1 MMNVDHLHSDE
12 LEYELMVRGYP
23 TDGTVAEKRKRLR
36 PALRMEKEGITFSN
50 SANLAGDEE
59 LRICAE
65 KVRELEVAVENFN
78 YSNASNEYKRYRSR
92 LLHIMGRLNRIQ
104 EQEGDSQ
111 KGLIMMKCGEISDF
125 LEESVLLLDPIEI
138 PEFPTCI
145 PNETGRSPQN
155 IHTATV
161 SNIASP
167 RLDASQGHNVSPS
180 RNTSLIDVDPQ
191 DLATAITDLQ
201 VNRAVPTV
209 VTSGTQTIT
218 TTTAPIGGTRDIQAP
233 MELFSYPVGV
243 ALAPG
248 PTQEALPLSMP
259 NITPAALHYSG
270 ATSQTLPACQSQPN
284 IYYQAM
290 QSVTPHLESTSS
302 NPAAITNHPSQRV
315 SFPGLPGNLNRE
327 IGFSNRSGVN
337 HDDRLKIFKSVS
349 QWNLKFDGSN
359 SINNFLAGVEE
370 LRVACGISKWQLRGA
385 AVVLFTGVALDW
397 FRANV
402 QPSHTWEALVE
413 MLRIAFLPGEYDEDV
428 WADIR
433 SRTQGLHERATTF
446 VAVMQ
451 NLFHKLSE
459 VPGEQTRLRII
470 RRNLL
475 PYIQSQLA
483 LTDCDTI
490 AELTVACQRV
500 EDAQARIARF
510 KPPPTNPALV
520 MERELM
526 YNPRQHR
533 HQVTTIDTPRSTDPG
548 PTPLLGNLNQASSST
563 QPVTRGVQTL
573 TCWNC
578 RQRGHLRR
586 DCRQPRARYCF
597 GCGHPDVTR
606 ATCPRCQGNGPVAR

>member
-1 MMNVDHLHSDE
+1 MNVDHLHSDE

-36 PALRMEKEGITFSN
+36 PALRMEREGITFSK
-50 SANLAGDEE
+50 SVNLAGDEE

-65 KVRELEVAVENFN
+65 KVGELEAAVDNFN
-78 YSNASNEYKRYRSR
+78 YNNASNEYKRYRSR
-92 LLHIMGRLNRIQ
+92 LLHVMGRLNRIQ

-111 KGLIMMKCGEISDF
+111 KGRIMMKCGEISDF
-125 LEESVLLLDPIEI
+125 LEESVLLLDPVNI

-145 PNETGRSPQN
+145 PNEIGRSPQN
-155 IHTATV
+155 THTTTV

-167 RLDASQGHNVSPS
+167 RLDASQGYVSPG

-191 DLATAITDLQ
+191 NLATAITDLQ
-201 VNRAVPTV
+201 INRAVSTV
-209 VTSGTQTIT
+209 VTSGTQTST
-218 TTTAPIGGTRDIQAP
+218 TATAPIGGTRNTQAP
-233 MELFSYPVGV
+233 TELFSYPVGV
-243 ALAPG
+243 APTTG
-248 PTQEALPLSMP
+248 PTREALPLSMP
-259 NITPAALHYSG
+259 NIAPATLHFSG
-270 ATSQTLPACQSQPN
+270 AASQTLPSCQFQPN
-284 IYYQAM
+284 IYYRTM
-290 QSVTPHLESTSS
+290 QSVAPHLEPMGS
-302 NPAAITNHPSQRV
+302 NPSANTSHPSRRV
-315 SFPGLPGNLNRE
+315 SFPSLPGNPDRE
-327 IGFSNRSGVN
+327 IGFNNRSGGN

-370 LRVACGISKWQLRGA
+370 LRVACGITKLQLRGA

-402 QPSHTWEALVE
+402 QPSHTWDALVE
-413 MLRIAFLPGEYDEDV
+413 MLRISFLPGEYDEDV
-428 WADIR
+428 WSDIR

-483 LTDCDTI
+483 LTDYETI

-533 HQVTTIDTPRSTDPG
+533 HQVTTIDAPRSTDPS
-548 PTPLLGNLNQASSST
+548 PTPLQGNSNQASSSN